1 MAQTRPGPHHGL
13 TDVQLG
19 TTPHLEETMEQQD
32 DESLESLQACVEN
45 FVLPQE
51 MIIEVEGEDAG
62 SLDIMPQEST
72 DFKIVTVDLT
82 EEGQSMWN
90 NAQRT
95 PEKTVILE
103 GHRDLW
109 GDGDL
114 QGCGCGLQRGGAG
127 AAGRCP
133 VEAVPRGDA
142 GELQDAAL
150 SG

>member
-1 MAQTRPGPHHGL
+1 MAVGCVSAGQILPTHHRGSR
-13 TDVQLG
+13 LG
-19 TTPHLEETMEQQD
+19 FVLLWVPFV
-32 DESLESLQACVEN
+32 SCVSQN

-82 EEGQSMWN
+82 EEGQSTWN

-109 GDGDL
+109 G
-114 QGCGCGLQRGGAG
+114 
-127 AAGRCP
+127 
-133 VEAVPRGDA
+133 EY
-142 GELQDAAL
+142 
-150 SG
+150 

>member
-1 MAQTRPGPHHGL
+1 MSPQHHIFCS
-13 TDVQLG
+13 
-19 TTPHLEETMEQQD
+19 H
-32 DESLESLQACVEN
+32 SLR
-45 FVLPQE
+45 VL
-51 MIIEVEGEDAG
+51 A
-62 SLDIMPQEST
+62 
-72 DFKIVTVDLT
+72 VT
-82 EEGQSMWN
+82 
-90 NAQRT
+90 
-95 PEKTVILE
+95 
-103 GHRDLW
+103 